1 EKADDSQFSNVR
13 GYEKLGELLKNKVE
27 QESK

>member
-1 EKADDSQFSNVR
+1 SQFSNVR